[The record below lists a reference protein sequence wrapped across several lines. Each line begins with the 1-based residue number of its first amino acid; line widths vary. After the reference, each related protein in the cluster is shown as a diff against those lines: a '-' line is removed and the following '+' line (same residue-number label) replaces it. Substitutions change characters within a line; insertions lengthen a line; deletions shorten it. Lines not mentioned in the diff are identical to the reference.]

1 MDSRIWNRRTLA
13 TITLAAIAGTAS
25 AAGVG
30 FAQGSGT
37 SSGAPTSS
45 GATSGT
51 PTSRAPGGIL
61 AAVHDA
67 LENLVANGTINQQQA
82 DAVQQQANAGSID
95 PKTLVQGGVVSD
107 AQMRAIG
114 NSLDQVKRSFGN

>member
-30 FAQGSGT
+30 FAQGSGA
-37 SSGAPTSS
+37 SSGAPSK
-45 GATSGT
+45 SGT
-51 PTSRAPGGIL
+51 NSTTTTSRTAGGIL

-67 LENLVANGTINQQQA
+67 LEKLVAQGTISQQQA
-82 DAVQQQANAGSID
+82 DVVQQQANAGSID